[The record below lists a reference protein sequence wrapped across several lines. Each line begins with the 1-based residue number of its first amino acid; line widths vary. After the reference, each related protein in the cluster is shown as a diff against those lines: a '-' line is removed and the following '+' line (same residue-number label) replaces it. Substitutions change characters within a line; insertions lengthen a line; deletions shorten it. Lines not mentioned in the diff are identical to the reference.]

1 MSNNVKKN
9 GPFEI
14 KTIEAL
20 VALMAQHDL
29 SEIYLREGGQHLRL
43 RRGGAGMPVAPSAGA
58 SFAPQPI
65 VASAPTADPT
75 PTAASKQNLIE
86 IKSETVGLFYS
97 QPKPGDPPYVK
108 LGDRITPNKP
118 VGMIVVMK
126 TNHELQAGC
135 SGVIVEVLV
144 ENEQAVDFGQ
154 VLFRVDPG

>member
-1 MSNNVKKN
+1 MSINVEKN
-9 GPFEI
+9 GPFDI
-14 KTIEAL
+14 KTIESL

-29 SEIYLREGGQHLRL
+29 NEIYLREGGQRVRL
-43 RRGGAGMPVAPSAGA
+43 RRGAGPAVADPLAPAPST
-58 SFAPQPI
+58 
-65 VASAPTADPT
+65 VASALAADPT
-75 PTAASKQNLIE
+75 PIAAPKKNLSE

-108 LGDRITPNKP
+108 LGDRVTPSKP

-135 SGVIVEVLV
+135 TGIIVEVLI

-154 VLFRVDPG
+154 VLFRVEPI